1 MKKIAAA
8 LTAAMLTL
16 GSVSMF
22 TASAESSSDYSPSL
36 YFKAY
41 DSENYQILPN
51 GTVYVRIDNT
61 NNAVT
66 SINAGVY
73 IKDDVKKA
81 GHIIAKW
88 KSESEYIKLNNL
100 KDPVTVYGQSPY
112 TEFKSAKSIR
122 LDTDTDKNTQS
133 VSYALGLSVDP
144 FTLSGNTSD
153 AYPLAVFDAFINT
166 DTPAGM
172 YTVDFMTEE
181 TSNLCD
187 ILYKYGADIISKEF
201 FPSGDHA
208 LSLRIN
214 VSDRMLGDV
223 NNDGVVDG
231 VDATLTL
238 RAYTLI
244 MSNMDSGF
252 TPAETAAADVDGD
265 GAISGIDATLM
276 LRYYTYVLSNGDKDF
291 LTFLKTEK

>member
-8 LTAAMLTL
+8 ITAAMLSL

-22 TASAESSSDYSPSL
+22 TASAEGNSDYSPSL

-51 GTVYVRIDNT
+51 GTVYVRLDNLDDS
-61 NNAVT
+61 AA

-73 IKDDVKKA
+73 IKDDMKQA

-88 KSESEYIKLNNL
+88 KSESEHITLENL
-100 KDPVTVYGQSPY
+100 TDPITACGQAPY
-112 TEFKSAKSIR
+112 TEFKTAKSIR
-122 LDTDTDKNTQS
+122 LDTDIENNVHS
-133 VSYALGLSVDP
+133 VSYTLGLHIDP
-144 FTLSGNTSD
+144 FTVSGNASD
-153 AYPLAVFDAFINT
+153 DYPLAVFDAVINA
-166 DTPAGM
+166 DAPAGM

-187 ILYKYGADIISKEF
+187 ILYKYGADIASKEF

-208 LSLRIN
+208 PSLRIN
-214 VSDRMLGDV
+214 MSDRMLGDV
-223 NNDGVVDG
+223 NNDGVVDA
-231 VDATLTL
+231 VDATRTL

-265 GAISGIDATLM
+265 GAITGIDATLI
-276 LRYYTYVLSNGDKDF
+276 LKYYTYVISYGDIDF
-291 LTFLKTEK
+291 ITFLKTDK